1 MVVAALLM
9 FPAAFGG
16 SVVMPRHIPVFSFIS
31 QLFLRKDPAPRA
43 FF

>member
-1 MVVAALLM
+1 MVVAAFLM

-31 QLFLRKDPAPRA
+31 QFFVRKDPVPHA